1 MADGESVGWQT
12 TLSDK
17 LSREHWPEALIEI
30 VEKLSIGTP
39 LSKEDGI
46 FLFNYKDIDTLG
58 YLANTVK
65 G

>member
-17 LSREHWPEALIEI
+17 LSREQWPEALIDI

-39 LSKEDGI
+39 YPRKMVSSYSITKILI
-46 FLFNYKDIDTLG
+46 RWDT
-58 YLANTVK
+58 
-65 G
+65 